1 MFTEDLT
8 PFFSIEDFGVNIS
21 FDNPDRRE
29 PSAFGSALSLSADTL
44 VVGSR
49 LSDSDNKGVVFVFE
63 KTVDNTWEQQTF
75 LQPSGLS
82 ANAHFGQSVS
92 IENDTLVVGCPGE
105 NSVYIYTRANGVW
118 NFSQKIEPDD
128 AVGSSSF
135 GYHVAISGDYLTVSD
150 PYDDNY
156 KGAVYVYYLSTTW
169 QKVAKLI
176 GSDSVSFDNFGRS
189 LDFDYRTIVIG
200 CYNSAGDTKGA
211 VYVFYRD
218 SGTGLSSVWLQQEK
232 LQPSELSSGD
242 HLSYDLSYDNDYQT
256 LIISTPNYNFNSGA
270 VFVYTRSSGIW
281 AKRVVIESPIP
292 TPGEYFGYH
301 VSHYPGSII
310 VNSWGDGDGKLYE
323 YSGSSSSW
331 SLTNE
336 FASDSINMISDVVLI
351 SSDDEIFFNNQ
362 DDEFYSFPYDAGYPD
377 TPVQIEYISRYG
389 DFKGI
394 FDHEYVAVNNG
405 DLSYE
410 GYKPT
415 IICRTED
422 LKAVDLG
429 TFMTVEDFDP
439 TLKVISNQPDG
450 TGVSVLILHK
460 V

>member
-8 PFFSIEDFGVNIS
+8 PFFAVEDFGVNIS

-44 VVGSR
+44 VVGSA
-49 LSDSDNKGVVFVFE
+49 LSDSDNKGVVFIFE
-63 KTVDNTWEQQTF
+63 KNSSNVWEQLTF

-82 ANAHFGQSVS
+82 ANAYFGQSVS

-105 NSVYIYTRANGVW
+105 NSVYIYNRVSGVW
-118 NFSQKIEPDD
+118 SFSQKIEPDD
-128 AVGSSSF
+128 AIGSSSF
-135 GYHVAISGDYLTVSD
+135 GYRVAISGDYLTISA
-150 PYDDNY
+150 PYDDNF
-156 KGAVYVYYLSTTW
+156 KGAVYVYYLSGTW

-176 GSDSVSFDNFGRS
+176 GSDSISFDNFGRS
-189 LDFDYRTIVIG
+189 LDFDYKTVVIG
-200 CYNSAGDTKGA
+200 CYNSAGDTRGA

-256 LIISTPNYNFNSGA
+256 LVVSSPNYDSNSGV
-270 VFVYTRSSGIW
+270 VFVYTRSSGTW
-281 AKRVVIESPIP
+281 TKRSVIESPIP

-310 VNSWGDGDGKLYE
+310 VNSWGDGNGKLYE

-336 FASDSINMISDVVLI
+336 FTSDSINMISSVVLI
-351 SSDDEIFFNNQ
+351 SSDDEIFFDNQ
-362 DDEFYSFPYDAGYPD
+362 DHDFYSFPYDAGYPD
-377 TPVQIEYISRYG
+377 APVQIEYINRYG

-415 IICRTED
+415 IVCRTED

-429 TFMTVEDFDP
+429 TFMTVEDFEP